1 MVAHNKLS
9 LAGLTTRDTRYLVRQ
24 YLTHVF
30 VCGLMFG
37 VPYVLFYG
45 MTLGSDPAS
54 GSGRGR
60 APDLFLLVAMLIG
73 TVTILPDLMKEAG
86 RFLIKIGQAAYRAS
100 VLSRFIWLPLFAA
113 ALYIL
118 WYLGPIVYCLFFILV
133 FLPGAWVLDDY
144 KQLLLEKRERGEG
157 VHGLTLD
164 AP

>member
-86 RFLIKIGQAAYRAS
+86 RFLIKIGQAAYRD
-100 VLSRFIWLPLFAA
+100 
-113 ALYIL
+113 
-118 WYLGPIVYCLFFILV
+118 CLLFILV

-144 KQLLLEKRERGEG
+144 KQLLLEKKERGES
-157 VHGLTLD
+157 VQGLTLE

>member
-73 TVTILPDLMKEAG
+73 TVTILRDLMKEAG

-100 VLSRFIWLPLFAA
+100 VLSRFIWFPLFAA
-113 ALYIL
+113 ALYTL
-118 WYLGPIVYCLFFILV
+118 WYLGPTVYCLFFILV

-144 KQLLLEKRERGEG
+144 KQLLLEKKERGES
-157 VHGLTLD
+157 VQGLTLD